1 MLNQPFINK
10 TTPNSAHSLQPL
22 TSAGMASEEASQSE
36 DGLWDPALRRR
47 IRKEQRKII
56 EDVHSKLYW
65 ELWSCFTF
73 LTEEREDITLPDQL
87 LKHVKNLDKLLTDVV
102 APKEAAVDSEG
113 FRLISAIG
121 REQVEATHGSLVQ
134 FDTTTYAEK
143 LVTYMGGRRGAE
155 ESRSLNWTRLGSRI
169 AKTFRRPPAINFM

>member
-1 MLNQPFINK
+1 MVSGTLHYVGGSEKSKERLLRMFI
-10 TTPNSAHSLQPL
+10 
-22 TSAGMASEEASQSE
+22 
-36 DGLWDPALRRR
+36 
-47 IRKEQRKII
+47 
-56 EDVHSKLYW
+56 V
-65 ELWSCFTF
+65 SCTGNCGVGFTF
-73 LTEEREDITLPDQL
+73 LAEQREDITLPDQL

-143 LVTYMGGRRGAE
+143 LVTYMGGRRGTGDDT
-155 ESRSLNWTRLGSRI
+155 RSLNWTRLGSRV
-169 AKTFRRPPAINFM
+169 AKTFRRPPATNFM